1 MSGNMDW
8 SRPTSE
14 GSYSSKPVDLRTN
27 QPHSARVYDYMLGG
41 KDNFA
46 ADRKVAEE
54 VMAISPYLRV
64 SVRANRNFMV
74 RVARYLA
81 AEQGISQFLDI
92 GTGLPTSPNLHE
104 VVQQVNPEAR
114 IVYIDNDPIVL
125 QHARALLVG
134 TPTGRTAYIDADIR
148 DPESILT
155 SPEVRDTLDLD
166 KPVALCL
173 IAILHFIADE
183 QEAHDIVDKLMA
195 PLVPGSVL
203 ALSTIAIDGA
213 PERVKTAVSA
223 FNQRGIASKTRT
235 RAEVDTFFEG
245 LELIPPGITPVHH
258 WHPDDE
264 ARSLKDNEVS
274 MYGGIGVKR

>member
-1 MSGNMDW
+1 MSGNLDW
-8 SRPTSE
+8 SRLTPD
-14 GSYSSKPVDLRTN
+14 SSKPVDLRTN
-27 QPHSARVYDYMLGG
+27 QAHSARVYDYMLGG

-54 VMAISPYLRV
+54 VIAVAPYLTT

-104 VVQQVNPEAR
+104 VVQEVNPEAR

-134 TPTGRTAYIDADIR
+134 TPTGRTTYIDADIR
-148 DPESILT
+148 DPQGILSAAET
-155 SPEVRDTLDLD
+155 QETLDLS

-183 QEAHDIVDKLMA
+183 QEAHDIVDELMR
-195 PLVPGSVL
+195 PLAPGSAL

-213 PERVKTAVSA
+213 PERVTSAVAA

-235 RAEVDTFFEG
+235 RAEVDLFFEG
-245 LELIPPGITPVHH
+245 LELVPPGATPVHH

-274 MYGGIGVKR
+274 MYGGIGIKR

>member
-1 MSGNMDW
+1 MDW
-8 SRPTSE
+8 SRLTPDDSRA
-14 GSYSSKPVDLRTN
+14 SKPVDLRTN

-54 VMAISPYLRV
+54 VMAGSPYLRV

-74 RVARYLA
+74 RAARHLVS
-81 AEQGISQFLDI
+81 ELGITQFLDI

-104 VVQQVNPEAR
+104 VVQAVNPEAR

-134 TPTGRTAYIDADIR
+134 TPVGKTAYIDADIH
-148 DPESILT
+148 DPEGILN
-155 SPEVRDTLDLD
+155 SPEVRQTLDLD

-173 IAILHFIADE
+173 IAILHFIPDE
-183 QEAHDIVDKLMA
+183 QEAHDIVRRLME
-195 PLVPGSVL
+195 PLPPGS
-203 ALSTIAIDGA
+203 AMAMSTIAIDAA
-213 PERVKTAVSA
+213 PERVTSAVAA
-223 FNQRGIASKTRT
+223 FNARGIASKTRT
-235 RAEVDTFFEG
+235 RAEVDLFFDG
-245 LELIPPGITPVHH
+245 LDMVPPGATPVHH

-264 ARSLKDNEVS
+264 AKSLKDNEVS
-274 MYGGIGVKR
+274 MYGGIGIKR

>member
-1 MSGNMDW
+1 MSGNLDW
-8 SRPTSE
+8 SRLTPDSP
-14 GSYSSKPVDLRTN
+14 KPVDLRTN

-54 VMAISPYLRV
+54 VMALSPYLRV

-74 RVARYLA
+74 RVARHLA
-81 AEQGISQFLDI
+81 SELGITQFLDI

-104 VVQQVNPEAR
+104 VVQRVNPEAR

-134 TPTGRTAYIDADIR
+134 TPTGRTSYIDADIH
-148 DPESILT
+148 DPRGIL
-155 SPEVRDTLDLD
+155 DTVEAQNILDLN

-173 IAILHFIADE
+173 IAILHFIPDE
-183 QEAHDIVDKLMA
+183 QEAHEIVRELLR
-195 PLVPGSVL
+195 PLPSGSAL
-203 ALSTIAIDGA
+203 ALSTIAVDAA
-213 PERVKTAVSA
+213 PERVTSAVAA
-223 FNQRGIASKTRT
+223 FNARGIASKTRT
-235 RAEVDTFFEG
+235 RAEVDLFFEG
-245 LELIPPGITPVHH
+245 LDIVPPGLVPVHH
-258 WHPDDE
+258 WHPDAE
-264 ARSLKDNEVS
+264 ARSLRDDEVS

>member
-1 MSGNMDW
+1 MSGNLDW
-8 SRPTSE
+8 SRLTPDSA
-14 GSYSSKPVDLRTN
+14 KPVDLRTN

-54 VMAISPYLRV
+54 VMALSPYLRT
-64 SVRANRNFMV
+64 SVRANRNFMI
-74 RVARYLA
+74 RVARHLA
-81 AEQGISQFLDI
+81 SDLGISQFLDI

-104 VVQQVNPEAR
+104 VVQQVNPDAR

-134 TPTGRTAYIDADIR
+134 TPTGRTTYIDADIH
-148 DPESILT
+148 DPQGILNAAET
-155 SPEVRDTLDLD
+155 QNTLDLS

-173 IAILHFIADE
+173 IAILHFIPDE
-183 QEAHDIVDKLMA
+183 NEAHEIVRELMR
-195 PLVPGSVL
+195 PLPSGSAL
-203 ALSTIAIDGA
+203 ALSTIAIDAA
-213 PERVKTAVSA
+213 PERVTSAVKA
-223 FNQRGIASKTRT
+223 FNARGIASKTRT
-235 RAEVDTFFEG
+235 RAEVDLFFEG
-245 LELIPPGITPVHH
+245 LDIVPPGLVPVHH

-264 ARSLKDNEVS
+264 ARSLRDDEVS

>member
-1 MSGNMDW
+1 MSGNLDW
-8 SRPTSE
+8 SRLTPDSP
-14 GSYSSKPVDLRTN
+14 KPVDLRTN

-54 VMAISPYLRV
+54 VMALSPYLRV

-81 AEQGISQFLDI
+81 SELGITQFLDI

-104 VVQQVNPEAR
+104 VVQRVNPEAR

-134 TPTGRTAYIDADIR
+134 TPTGKTSYIDADIH
-148 DPESILT
+148 DPQGILDAAET
-155 SPEVRDTLDLD
+155 QNTLDLG

-173 IAILHFIADE
+173 IAILHFIPDE
-183 QEAHDIVDKLMA
+183 QEAHEIVRKLLR
-195 PLVPGSVL
+195 PLPSGSAL
-203 ALSTIAIDGA
+203 ALSTIAVDAA
-213 PERVKTAVSA
+213 PERVTSAVAA
-223 FNQRGIASKTRT
+223 FNARGIASKTRT
-235 RAEVDTFFEG
+235 RAEVDLFFEG
-245 LELIPPGITPVHH
+245 LDIVPPGLVPVHH
-258 WHPDDE
+258 WHPDAE
-264 ARSLKDNEVS
+264 ARSLKDDEVS
-274 MYGGIGVKR
+274 MYGGIGIKR